1 MEMIQSASAKGTQDL
16 EDEFCHMLSRNTVLL
31 DADRGFGY
39 VNFVNGEDAGRAIN
53 KLSGFGYDS
62 LILQVEWSPPRS
74 LVDWLPS
81 GNQGPIVP
89 EPDQVAS
96 QASDLTAW
104 SAWPLF
110 KLHVFLPLFHL

>member
-1 MEMIQSASAKGTQDL
+1 MKK
-16 EDEFCHMLSRNTVLL
+16 MLSGFGLS
-31 DADRGFGY
+31 RGFGF
-39 VNFVNGEDAGRAIN
+39 VNSVNGEDAERAIN
-53 KLSGFGYDS
+53 KLSGLGYDS

-74 LVDWLPS
+74 LVDWPPS
-81 GNQGPIVP
+81 GNQGPTVP

>member
-1 MEMIQSASAKGTQDL
+1 MKLICVNYLAVLGHQPM
-16 EDEFCHMLSRNTVLL
+16 FMLPLTTSLVWAEALGMSILSTGKMLRELSISSMVLSMTVSSC
-31 DADRGFGY
+31 
-39 VNFVNGEDAGRAIN
+39 
-53 KLSGFGYDS
+53 KLSGPH
-62 LILQVEWSPPRS
+62 Q
-74 LVDWLPS
+74 DWDPND
-81 GNQGPIVP
+81 NQGPTVP